1 LQQNEHYSHYA
12 KKEHFPNEETT
23 TGSVPRSLKHYIYRL
38 KSNSLPYAKAGMI
51 IAYTHANMAVRRKKA
66 KILVADSEKNT
77 REAVVEIFSEAGYDV
92 SSASSG
98 SETIEHLTRDTF
110 DLIFCDI
117 DMPRTSG
124 SEIVRMARALNQ
136 KARIVVLS
144 SSGAASLRSRMK
156 KEGAYDLLVKPL
168 RKARLLKV
176 AKEALARPPSRKKVG
191 VS

>member
-1 LQQNEHYSHYA
+1 
-12 KKEHFPNEETT
+12 
-23 TGSVPRSLKHYIYRL
+23 
-38 KSNSLPYAKAGMI
+38 MI
-51 IAYTHANMAVRRKKA
+51 IAYKHANMAVRRKKI
-66 KILVADSEKNT
+66 KMLVADSEKNT
-77 REAVVEIFSEAGYDV
+77 REAVVEIFSEAGYAV

-156 KEGAYDLLVKPL
+156 KEGAYELLDKPL

-176 AKEALARPPSRKKVG
+176 AKEALACPPSRKKVG

>member
-1 LQQNEHYSHYA
+1 
-12 KKEHFPNEETT
+12 
-23 TGSVPRSLKHYIYRL
+23 
-38 KSNSLPYAKAGMI
+38 MI

>member
-1 LQQNEHYSHYA
+1 
-12 KKEHFPNEETT
+12 
-23 TGSVPRSLKHYIYRL
+23 
-38 KSNSLPYAKAGMI
+38 MI
-51 IAYTHANMAVRRKKA
+51 IAYSYAKMSAGRKKV
-66 KILVADSEKNT
+66 KMLVADSEKNT
-77 REAVVEIFSEAGYDV
+77 REAVMEIFSEAGYDV

-117 DMPRTSG
+117 DMPRTSA

-156 KEGAYDLLVKPL
+156 KEGAYDLLDKPL